1 MPGDRR
7 GFVFL
12 GGPAVPRM
20 VEWARHAEH
29 RGFDSIWVA
38 ETRLT
43 RDGFVPLAAIAT
55 ATTRI
60 RLGTGIVN
68 VYTRGPVVMAS
79 SFATLEEVAPRR
91 TVIGLGPGS
100 PGVLAT
106 QGIEFVKPITRLR
119 EYVSVIRRL
128 LTGECVTFEGETVR
142 LQEARLE
149 APPSRSLPIYL
160 GVTGPRALEVAG
172 EIADG
177 VLLNAFLPV
186 EYVKRALI
194 KIAAGAARRR
204 RRVDDIEIAAML
216 VVSMDAD
223 ESRAKSRIRPLV
235 ATYLSQFPNI
245 ARETG
250 LDEATLR
257 QIQILGADGVTEEV
271 LDHLVVAG
279 TPEQCRRRIQSYC
292 EAGVQL
298 PILAAIDNL
307 TETIDTLGP

>member
-12 GGPAVPRM
+12 GGPTVPRM
-20 VEWARHAEH
+20 VELARHAER
-29 RGFDSIWVA
+29 RGFDSVWVA

-43 RDGFVPLAAIAT
+43 RDGFVPLATIAT
-55 ATTRI
+55 STTRI

-68 VYTRGPVVMAS
+68 VYTRGPVLIAS
-79 SFATLEEVAPRR
+79 SFATLEEVAPQR
-91 TVIGLGPGS
+91 TIIGLGPGS
-100 PGVLAT
+100 PRILAA

-119 EYVSVIRRL
+119 EYVLVIRQL
-128 LTGECVTFEGETVR
+128 LAGECVTFEGQTIR
-142 LQEARLE
+142 LEEARLE

-194 KIAAGAARRR
+194 KIATGAARGQRR
-204 RRVDDIEIAAML
+204 IEDIEIAAML
-216 VVSMDAD
+216 VVSMDVD
-223 ESRAKSRIRPLV
+223 ESRARDRIRPLV
-235 ATYLSQFPNI
+235 ATYLSNFPNI

-271 LDHLVVAG
+271 LDHLIVAG
-279 TPEQCRRRIQSYC
+279 TPEQCRRRIESYC
-292 EAGVQL
+292 EAGIQL
-298 PILAAIDNL
+298 PILAAIDNFA
-307 TETIDTLGP
+307 ETIDMLGP